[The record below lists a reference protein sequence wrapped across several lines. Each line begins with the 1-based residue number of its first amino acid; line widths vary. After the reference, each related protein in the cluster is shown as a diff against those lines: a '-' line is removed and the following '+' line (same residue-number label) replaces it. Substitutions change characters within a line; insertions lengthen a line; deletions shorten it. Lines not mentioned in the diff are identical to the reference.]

1 MAYELIVATFP
12 GDMEKA
18 SEQLE
23 RYHASQDDI
32 GIADAAAIIKPVEG
46 KDKVEWLGGNKKAA
60 EIGAV
65 SGAVLGILG
74 GPPAMMVM
82 GLAGAATGKLISNLS
97 HAGISKKL
105 INAIEDGLEPGS
117 SAVIVIIEH
126 GNRQLI
132 LKDLKGLGANIVSE
146 AVESHEIE
154 GKYMISPVSGSGET
168 Q

>member
-1 MAYELIVATFP
+1 MDYELIVGAFP
-12 GDMEKA
+12 NNMEKA

-23 RYHASQDDI
+23 RYHASQDEI
-32 GIADAAAIIKPVEG
+32 GIADAAAIIKPLEG
-46 KDKVEWLGGNKKAA
+46 KDKIEWLGGNKKAA
-60 EIGAV
+60 EIGAI

-74 GPPAMMVM
+74 GPATMVVM
-82 GLAGAATGKLISNLS
+82 GLAGAATGKLISNLT

-105 INAIEDGLEPGS
+105 IKAIEDGLEPGS

-126 GNRQLI
+126 GNRKLI
-132 LKDLKGLGANIVSE
+132 LNDLKDIGANIVSE

-154 GKYMISPVSGSGET
+154 GKYMISPSSGSGET

>member
-1 MAYELIVATFP
+1 MDYELIVGAFP
-12 GDMEKA
+12 SDMEKA

-23 RYHASQDDI
+23 RYHASQDEI
-32 GIADAAAIIKPVEG
+32 GIADAAAIIKPLEG
-46 KDKVEWLGGNKKAA
+46 KDKVEWLGGSKKAV
-60 EIGAV
+60 EIGAI

-74 GPPAMMVM
+74 GPATMAVM
-82 GLAGAATGKLISNLS
+82 GLAGAATGKLISNLT

-126 GNRQLI
+126 PNRQLI
-132 LKDLKGLGANIVSE
+132 IKDLKEIGANIVSE
-146 AVESHEIE
+146 VVESDEIE